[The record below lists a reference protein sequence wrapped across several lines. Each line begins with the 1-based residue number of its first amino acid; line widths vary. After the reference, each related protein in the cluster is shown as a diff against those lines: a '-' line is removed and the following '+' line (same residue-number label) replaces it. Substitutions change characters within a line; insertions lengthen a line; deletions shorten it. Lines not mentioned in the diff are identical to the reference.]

1 MSDSI
6 RPLTLAVPV
15 YNAEE
20 FLPATLESLN
30 AQGEH
35 VRWWLQDGASKDRT
49 VEIARAFARPC
60 DTIVSEP
67 DSGQPDAL
75 NRAFA
80 KMGGDIIGFI
90 NGDDILTP
98 GTAERVVK
106 YFEDHPELDLI
117 YGRVEW
123 MDSKGATTGRHSG
136 RIQSLE
142 EVLDIY
148 GVWWSQ
154 RQWVQPEVFFRR
166 SLWEKTA
173 GFQPKWNLAF
183 DYDFWVRCL
192 RAGARVAYVH
202 AVGARFRIHSA
213 QKSSASEKAADDI
226 RGIVSEHLDNGAE
239 ISPLAR
245 QRLRAHLSYDLYQL
259 GKTTAPGKRR
269 TPFAM
274 ALLRNP
280 RWFLC
285 PAVRARAKSSLAKLL
300 GFRRRTKA

>member
-1 MSDSI
+1 MNGTAH
-6 RPLTLAVPV
+6 PLTLAVPV
-15 YNAEE
+15 FNAEE

-49 VEIARAFARPC
+49 VEIARSFARPC

-80 KMGGDIIGFI
+80 KMGGEIIGFI
-90 NGDDILTP
+90 NGDDTLAP
-98 GTAERVVK
+98 GTAERVLA

-117 YGRVEW
+117 YGRVKW
-123 MDSKGATTGRHSG
+123 MDSHGAITGHHAG
-136 RIQSLE
+136 RIQSLDD
-142 EVLDIY
+142 VLNIY
-148 GVWWSQ
+148 RVWWGQ

-166 SLWEKTA
+166 SLWDKTS

-183 DYDFWVRCL
+183 DYDFWVRCF
-192 RAGARVAYVH
+192 RAGARVAHVP
-202 AVGARFRIHSA
+202 AVRARFRIHSA
-213 QKSSASEKAADDI
+213 QKSNASELAADEI
-226 RGIVSEHLDNGAE
+226 REIVREHLDDGVE

-245 QRLRAHLSYDLYQL
+245 QRLRAQLSYDLYQL
-259 GKTTAPGKRR
+259 GKTTAPGRRR
-269 TPFAM
+269 TPFVRAF
-274 ALLRNP
+274 LTHP
-280 RWFLC
+280 HWFLC

-300 GFRRRTKA
+300 GFRRRTNA

>member
-1 MSDSI
+1 MST
-6 RPLTLAVPV
+6 RALPLTLAVPV
-15 YNAEE
+15 FNAEE

-60 DTIVSEP
+60 DTIVSET
-67 DSGQPDAL
+67 DSGQSDAL
-75 NRAFA
+75 NRAFQ
-80 KMGGDIIGFI
+80 KMGGDIIGFL

-98 GTAERVVK
+98 GTAERVLA

-123 MDSKGATTGRHSG
+123 MDRSGKTTGHHSG
-136 RIQSLE
+136 HIQSLD

-148 GVWWSQ
+148 GVWWGQ

-166 SLWEKTA
+166 SLWEKTS
-173 GFQPKWNLAF
+173 GFQAKWHLAF
-183 DYDFWVRCL
+183 DYDFWVRCF
-192 RAGARVAYVH
+192 RAGARVASVP
-202 AVGARFRIHSA
+202 AAGACFRIHSA
-213 QKSSASEKAADDI
+213 QKSNASEQAADEI
-226 RGIVSEHLDNGAE
+226 REIVSEHLDDGAE
-239 ISPLAR
+239 ISLLAR
-245 QRLRAHLSYDLYQL
+245 QRLRAHLSYDFYQL

-269 TPFAM
+269 TPFA
-274 ALLRNP
+274 AAILRHP
-280 RWFLC
+280 QWFLC

-300 GFRRRTKA
+300 GFRRRTNA

>member
-6 RPLTLAVPV
+6 RQLTLAVPV

-49 VEIARAFARPC
+49 LEIARTFARPC
-60 DTIVSEP
+60 DTIVSES
-67 DSGQPDAL
+67 DSGQPEAL

-80 KMGGDIIGFI
+80 KMGGNIIGFI

-98 GTAERVVK
+98 GTAERVLA

-123 MDSKGATTGRHSG
+123 MDSKGATTGRHAG
-136 RIQSLE
+136 HIQKLE
-142 EVLDIY
+142 EALDIY

-166 SLWEKTA
+166 SLWEKTD

-183 DYDFWVRCL
+183 DYDFWVRCF
-192 RAGARVAYVH
+192 RVGARVAHVP

-213 QKSSASEKAADDI
+213 QKSSASEKAADEI
-226 RGIVSEHLDNGAE
+226 RGIVREHLDDGAE

-245 QRLRAHLSYDLYQL
+245 QRLRAHLSYDLYQH
-259 GKTTAPGKRR
+259 GKTTAPGRRR

-274 ALLRNP
+274 ALLRHP
-280 RWFLC
+280 QWILC

-300 GFRRRTKA
+300 GFRRRTNA

>member
-1 MSDSI
+1 MST
-6 RPLTLAVPV
+6 RPLPLTLAVPV
-15 YNAEE
+15 FNAEE

-49 VEIARAFARPC
+49 VEIARSFARPC
-60 DTIVSEP
+60 DIIVSEP
-67 DSGQPDAL
+67 DKGQPDAL

-98 GTAERVVK
+98 GTAERVLA
-106 YFEDHPELDLI
+106 YFDDHPELDLI

-123 MDSKGATTGRHSG
+123 MNRNGNTTGHHAG

-173 GFQPKWNLAF
+173 GFQAKWNLAF
-183 DYDFWVRCL
+183 DYDFWVRCF
-192 RAGARVAYVH
+192 RAGARVAQVP
-202 AVGARFRIHSA
+202 AIGARFRIHSA
-213 QKSSASEKAADDI
+213 QKSNASERAADEI
-226 RGIVSEHLDNGAE
+226 RAIVVEHLDDGAE
-239 ISPLAR
+239 ISPYFR
-245 QRLRAHLSYDLYQL
+245 QRLRAHLSYDLYHL
-259 GKTTAPGKRR
+259 GKSTVPGRKRAS
-269 TPFAM
+269 FAT
-274 ALLRNP
+274 ALLRHP
-280 RWFLC
+280 LWLLC
-285 PAVRARAKSSLAKLL
+285 PSVRARTKSSLAKLL
-300 GFRRRTKA
+300 GFRRRTNT